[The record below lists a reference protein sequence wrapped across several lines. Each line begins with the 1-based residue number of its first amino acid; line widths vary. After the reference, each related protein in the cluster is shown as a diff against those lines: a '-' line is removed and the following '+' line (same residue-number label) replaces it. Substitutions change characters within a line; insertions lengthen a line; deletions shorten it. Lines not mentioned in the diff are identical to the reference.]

1 MPKITIDEEEFEIA
15 TWTEKIKSL
24 TSRIQQTERSIAENK
39 NMLAVLLKARRAY
52 ISDLKSEVIAK
63 KSGFNFNE
71 D

>member
-1 MPKITIDEEEFEIA
+1 MPKITIDEEEFVIA